1 MRLSENFWV
10 NYMVGFGIGT
20 LLCHT
25 LLDKPGDEITVK
37 KSVAAAG
44 NWIRQVPVKKRL
56 TEAGNWICHNLF
68 YELESNNPVPS
79 TTATSHQNAVQRT
92 PPPVLPVDDEELI
105 METREVSP
113 TQFLTKIE
121 SFSLFFEYGIDKYET
136 REFEAGDYKWR
147 LVIYPYGKGKG
158 NHHVSVYLALAET
171 NSLPVDWEFNAIF
184 TIFLYNQIS
193 DKYMCFRVKQE
204 RRFNETKSEW
214 GFTKFI
220 HRKSLRDKSSGYL
233 VDDTLVLG
241 AEVFVLKT
249 QRQRVVERV
258 TILEPPTYKHTHDWK
273 ITKFSKLKDV
283 WASEE
288 FPLRGYN
295 WKMKLYPKGDFS
307 SKDLTV
313 RIGLVCVSADTFAA
327 HQKIRAEFI
336 MRLKGKP
343 DAETH
348 EFGNYS
354 HWFTSSDTTSRTS
367 AISLVGKDF
376 LAGECCI
383 VQVEISVQVIV

>member
-20 LLCHT
+20 LLYHT
-25 LLDKPGDEITVK
+25 LFDKHGDKITVK

-92 PPPVLPVDDEELI
+92 PPPVLPVDDEGL
-105 METREVSP
+105 
-113 TQFLTKIE
+113 
-121 SFSLFFEYGIDKYET
+121 
-136 REFEAGDYKWR
+136 R
-147 LVIYPYGKGKG
+147 LVIYPYGEGRG

-193 DKYMCFRVKQE
+193 DKYLCFS
-204 RRFNETKSEW
+204 ETN
-214 GFTKFI
+214 
-220 HRKSLRDKSSGYL
+220 GYL

-273 ITKFSKLKDV
+273 ITEFSKLKDV

-313 RIGLVCVSADTFAA
+313 RIGLVCVSADTFAV
-327 HQKIRAEFI
+327 HQKIRAESI
-336 MRLKGKP
+336 MRLKRKP

-348 EFGNYS
+348 EFGNL
-354 HWFTSSDTTSRTS
+354 DTTSRTS